1 MYNARIETDT
11 GQIFHFGYEHGSVF
25 DIDPL
30 TGVDVDLATSQGYQQ
45 IGETLE
51 GQSVGGLSRT
61 VKGVFFRDAA
71 TQTAE
76 MLNKLP
82 IFTTGKLY
90 YNDDYYCE
98 ITIKKTPVIVTNNV
112 GKTTFT
118 MLLYCNNPF
127 WLSANTNNYTLG
139 GIIPTFRFPVLYN
152 THQFST
158 KNSNIFVNCYNGGI
172 TQTEFTVEFSA
183 NGAVTNFGI
192 IDANTFKFLRFNTR
206 IDGSSLIRI
215 YRKSGKLKTIKITES
230 GEEDIFSTLD
240 EDSSLFE
247 LNAGDNLLRA
257 IADSG
262 VDNLQV
268 TISFAEPYM
277 GVVNATD

>member
-30 TGVDVDLATSQGYQQ
+30 TGVDVNIATSQGYQQ
-45 IGETLE
+45 IGETIE

-127 WLSANTNNYTLG
+127 WLKAKIDKYVLG
-139 GIIPTFRFPVLYN
+139 ESIATFKFPVCYN
-152 THQFST
+152 THAFAI
-158 KNSNIFVNCYNGGI
+158 KNTDAFVNCYNGGI
-172 TQTEFTVEFSA
+172 TQAEFNILFTSSGTA
-183 NGAVTNFGI
+183 TNFGI
-192 IDANTFKFLRFNTR
+192 IDANTFKFLRLNTE
-206 IDGSSLIRI
+206 IRPGVTI
-215 YRKSGKLKTIKITES
+215 QVYRKSGKLKITKIDEN
-230 GEEDIFSTLD
+230 GEEDIFGALDENSTL
-240 EDSSLFE
+240 LE

-257 IADSG
+257 IADGG

-268 TISFAEPYM
+268 EITFAEPYM
-277 GVVNATD
+277 GVVNAVD